1 VDNLQVFILAVV
13 QGLTEFLPISSSAHL
28 VLLPQ
33 LLGWADQGLVFDV
46 AVHFGSLIAVL
57 YYFRHEV
64 RRMLVSWTRSV
75 SGGAADQDSLLAW
88 WVIIGTLPAIVV
100 GFLLQGPIEDKL
112 REPWVLASASIGF
125 GLLLWYADAS
135 ARRERDE
142 YQLVLKDVLIIGCC
156 QVLAL
161 IPGTSRSG
169 ITITLGLFLGLTR
182 KAAARFSFLL
192 AMPVIFASG
201 VLQTVRM
208 FTEVSPIGWLEL
220 FFGIVVS
227 AISAGLCIHYFLRLV
242 ERLGML
248 PFVIYRVLLGLAIF
262 ALMTQG

>member
-1 VDNLQVFILAVV
+1 MDSLQIIILSIV

-33 LLGWADQGLVFDV
+33 VFGWADQGLVFDV
-46 AVHFGSLIAVL
+46 ALHFGSLIAVL
-57 YYFRHEV
+57 YYFRAEV
-64 RRMLVSWTRSV
+64 RRMLKSWSRSLA
-75 SGGAADQDSLLAW
+75 GGDPDQDSLLAW
-88 WVIIGTLPAIVV
+88 WVIIGTLPAIFV
-100 GFLLQGPIEDKL
+100 GFLLQGPIEEKL
-112 REPWVLASASIGF
+112 REPWVLATASIVF
-125 GLLLWYADAS
+125 GLLLWFADAN
-135 ARRERDE
+135 ARRNRDE
-142 YQLVLKDVLIIGCC
+142 YQLRLTDVLIIGCC
-156 QVLAL
+156 QALAL

-201 VLQTVRM
+201 VLQSVRM
-208 FTEVSPIGWLEL
+208 FTEVSLISWSDLLLG
-220 FFGIVVS
+220 VVLS

-248 PFVIYRVLLGLAIF
+248 PFVVYRVLLGLAIF
-262 ALMTQG
+262 ALLS

>member
-1 VDNLQVFILAVV
+1 MDSLQIIILSIV

-33 LLGWADQGLVFDV
+33 IFGWADQGLVFDV
-46 AVHFGSLIAVL
+46 ALHFGSLIAVL
-57 YYFRHEV
+57 YYFRDEV
-64 RRMLVSWTRSV
+64 RRMLKSWSRSL
-75 SGGAADQDSLLAW
+75 SGGDSDQDSLLAW
-88 WVIIGTLPAIVV
+88 WVIIGTLPATFV
-100 GFLLQGPIEDKL
+100 GFLLQGPIEEKL
-112 REPWVLASASIGF
+112 REPWILATASIVF
-125 GLLLWYADAS
+125 GLLLWFADAN
-135 ARRERDE
+135 ARRNRDE
-142 YQLVLKDVLIIGCC
+142 YQLRLTDVLIIGCC

-201 VLQTVRM
+201 VLQSVRM
-208 FTEVSPIGWLEL
+208 VSEVSPISWSDLLLGVLL
-220 FFGIVVS
+220 S
-227 AISAGLCIHYFLRLV
+227 AISAGLCIHYFLQMV

-248 PFVIYRVLLGLAIF
+248 PFVVYRVLLGLAIF
-262 ALMTQG
+262 ALLS